1 MDRHPH
7 RIDLGACN
15 LSLSRSS
22 SDGLLKELLDRADS
36 NNGVYFFS
44 VFCYLQNSM
53 VSVTVTVKPEL
64 LRWAIDR
71 AGLQVEDL
79 LTVQE
84 LKNFLIG

>member
-1 MDRHPH
+1 
-7 RIDLGACN
+7 
-15 LSLSRSS
+15 
-22 SDGLLKELLDRADS
+22 
-36 NNGVYFFS
+36 
-44 VFCYLQNSM
+44 M